1 MISKLWILI
10 ITKEYILRMIMK
22 SINVLKLEHTSD
34 SMTFAAAWRKLG
46 LKEGILILNS
56 IRGAIR
62 STQIKLTLQ
71 RNLEIFLTKS
81 ESSAKN

>member
-1 MISKLWILI
+1 MTNKSWILI
-10 ITKEYILRMIMK
+10 ITKEFTLRMIMR
-22 SINVLKLEHTSD
+22 SISVLKLEHTSD
-34 SMTFAAAWRKLG
+34 LMIFVVVWRKLG
-46 LKEGILILNS
+46 SKEETLMSNS

-62 STQIKLTLQ
+62 STQIKLTLP

>member
-1 MISKLWILI
+1 M
-10 ITKEYILRMIMK
+10 R

-34 SMTFAAAWRKLG
+34 SMIFAAAWRKLG
-46 LKEGILILNS
+46 LKEETLMSNS

-62 STQIKLTLQ
+62 STQIKLTLP

-81 ESSAKN
+81 ESLAKN